1 MKRLFHFGLSTI
13 LGLTSATIFAQQ
25 AQPPQSGAQ
34 APAQAK
40 APVPPPVI
48 PPDMDDAA
56 PPIPI
61 TKEIVDRLVQD
72 KRARILTPGQIE
84 SVKGTVAA
92 SRKAAS
98 SPYPANMVAEP
109 RSRPIVW
116 RPDVAKKPETIQMW
130 QGMLS
135 TIIFADTHGNAWNVK
150 SVSLDCNLFDD
161 GRSCNGGNGGGTAG
175 AADATNIVTLQAKD
189 PYASGNVVIRL
200 DGLPTPVIFVLKT
213 GVGNAIDM
221 ATDVRVEGRNPSAP
235 PQLIAM
241 QSLPA
246 FDNSMGDFLSGIPP
260 KGSIAVKI
268 AGGAAEGWTLNG
280 ALYVRT
286 RLPILSPAFTDR
298 VGSAEGI
305 AVYKYPHFVPSLLA
319 SVNGTPTSLL
329 ITGN

>member
-1 MKRLFHFGLSTI
+1 
-13 LGLTSATIFAQQ
+13 
-25 AQPPQSGAQ
+25 
-34 APAQAK
+34 
-40 APVPPPVI
+40 
-48 PPDMDDAA
+48 
-56 PPIPI
+56 
-61 TKEIVDRLVQD
+61 
-72 KRARILTPGQIE
+72 
-84 SVKGTVAA
+84 
-92 SRKAAS
+92 
-98 SPYPANMVAEP
+98 
-109 RSRPIVW
+109 
-116 RPDVAKKPETIQMW
+116 MW

-161 GRSCNGGNGGGTAG
+161 GRSCGGGTGGGTSG
-175 AADATNIVTLQAKD
+175 AAEATNIVTLQAKD
-189 PYASGNVVIRL
+189 PFASGNVVIRL
-200 DGLPTPVIFVLKT
+200 EGLPTPVIFVLKT
-213 GVGNAIDM
+213 GIGNAIDM
-221 ATDVRVEGRNPSAP
+221 ATDLRVEGRNPSAP

-298 VGSAEGI
+298 VGSAEGV